1 MIEDDK
7 PEALDEDA
15 LEAAGGGAA
24 GENLYVSGADPAS
37 SAAGSK
43 IPPAG
48 ENLYISS
55 TSAKVWHAEPRGVE
69 AAFAAKSKKS

>member
-15 LEAAGGGAA
+15 LEAVGGGAA
-24 GENLYVSGADPAS
+24 GENLYVSGADPALNAEGTKS
-37 SAAGSK
+37 LYV
-43 IPPAG
+43 G

-55 TSAKVWHAEPRGVE
+55 TSAKVWHAEPLGVGT
-69 AAFAAKSKKS
+69 AFAAKGKKR

>member
-15 LEAAGGGAA
+15 LEAAGGGTA
-24 GENLYVSGADPAS
+24 GENLYVSSTDPALN
-37 SAAGSK
+37 AEGSK
-43 IPPAG
+43 TPSAG

-55 TSAKVWHAEPRGVE
+55 TSGKMWNAEPRGAE
-69 AAFAAKSKKS
+69 TAFAAKSKKP